1 MQDITNKKNPITSF
15 LEILPSIIFMAVN
28 FISKS
33 EQPIIFATLSLV
45 ITTIIVIIAIYMIER
60 KISKMALI
68 SGIILTIFG
77 GLTVFSG
84 NDLFIKIK
92 PTIVNIIFAI
102 ILIAGNFMHQ
112 PLLSKLLGNNLKMSD
127 TNYRI
132 LSKRF
137 AVFFIFLAI
146 INEIIWRNFS
156 TDFWVAFKVFGMFT
170 LSIIFTISQAPFIIK
185 NQIEDKNDKG

>member
-1 MQDITNKKNPITSF
+1 MQDTKNKKNPITSF
-15 LEILPSIIFMAVN
+15 LEILPSIIFMVVN
-28 FISKS
+28 FASKS

-45 ITTIIVIIAIYMIER
+45 IATIIAIIVIYIIER

-84 NDLFIKIK
+84 DELFIKIK
-92 PTIVNIIFAI
+92 PTIVNIVFAI
-102 ILIAGNFMHQ
+102 ILIAGNFMRQ
-112 PLLSKLLGNNLKMSD
+112 PLLSKLLGNNLKITD
-127 TNYRI
+127 NNYRI

-137 AVFFIFLAI
+137 AMFFIFLAI
-146 INEIIWRNFS
+146 INEVIWRNFS

-170 LSIIFTISQAPFIIK
+170 LSIVFTISQAPFIIK
-185 NQIEDKNDKG
+185 NQIEDNNAKG